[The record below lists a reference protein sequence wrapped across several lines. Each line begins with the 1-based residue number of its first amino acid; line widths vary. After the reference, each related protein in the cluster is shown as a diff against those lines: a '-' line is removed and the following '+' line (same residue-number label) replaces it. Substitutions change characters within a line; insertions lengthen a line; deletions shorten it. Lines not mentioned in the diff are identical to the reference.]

1 MPVVVLV
8 VSLLYGLAQDWDWE
22 PADWPAR
29 WGPAEGCSI
38 TDTRLPAL
46 WAAQSS
52 PAAGADSW
60 PWGGGQQPQ
69 WGPMIVFAVGIALF
83 LGAYLFVRAQPSTK
97 KKKKKKHS

>member
-1 MPVVVLV
+1 MPVVVRV
-8 VSLLYGLAQDWDWE
+8 VRLLYGLAQGWSWKPGGR
-22 PADWPAR
+22 PAIGD
-29 WGPAEGCSI
+29 PAEGCHL
-38 TDTRLPAL
+38 TDTLFPAL